1 MDKRKRLSV
10 YLDALQPDMPDY
22 LSKIEKR
29 AVDCDVPIIRRE
41 SRYFMK
47 TLLWI
52 IRPGRILE
60 IGTAVAFSALFF
72 MNYAPG
78 PCHIDTIES
87 YEPRIREAKANIE
100 NSPFSKDITLYE
112 GDAMKIL
119 PGLSGTYDLIFLDA
133 AKGQYVKMLPLIK
146 KLMHSGSVLVTDN
159 ILQEGDLIESTFAVK
174 RRNRTIH
181 KRIRKYLEEVSFDE
195 SFVTTTIDEGDGMC
209 ISVMK

>member
-22 LSKIEKR
+22 LSEIEKR

-41 SRYFMK
+41 SRYFMR

-52 IRPGRILE
+52 ERPERILE

-72 MNYAPG
+72 MTYVPG

-87 YEPRIREAKANIE
+87 YEPRIREARENIE
-100 NSPFSKDITLYE
+100 KSPFSEDINLLE

-133 AKGQYVKMLPLIK
+133 AKGQYVKMLPLLK
-146 KLMHSGSVLVTDN
+146 KLMHPGSVLVTDN

-181 KRIRKYLEEVSFDE
+181 KRIREYLEAVSFDKCL
-195 SFVTTTIDEGDGMC
+195 VTTTIDEGDGMC

>member
-72 MNYAPG
+72 HEL
-78 PCHIDTIES
+78 CS
-87 YEPRIREAKANIE
+87 R
-100 NSPFSKDITLYE
+100 S
-112 GDAMKIL
+112 L
-119 PGLSGTYDLIFLDA
+119 PYR
-133 AKGQYVKMLPLIK
+133 YNR
-146 KLMHSGSVLVTDN
+146 KL
-159 ILQEGDLIESTFAVK
+159 
-174 RRNRTIH
+174 
-181 KRIRKYLEEVSFDE
+181 
-195 SFVTTTIDEGDGMC
+195 
-209 ISVMK
+209 